1 MNLIITI
8 ANKFSS
14 SPLGHGKAAGIL
26 SVIGMGVGCFALII
40 SLAVMNG
47 FEFIVNLKL
56 KGFDGDV
63 RVSGAVND
71 LKLGQLEQIDGVM
84 SAMPYMERRGL
95 INDEEDYRVVSL
107 KAVDMNK
114 LEDFYSLTLRGAS
127 SENEILIGQDLAYRL
142 GKDIGDQ
149 VEISSPI
156 DQSFGLG
163 FPPRKKLKISGV
175 FSTRILDYDDRY
187 VFIPLGVGQSLFKR
201 KRSLDGFDLRLDG
214 DQDVDSWKINHRL
227 SLPEE
232 ITIQTWKDLNRSLVE
247 AMRLERVGAIAIL
260 SLIFLVAAFNLAAT
274 LSLISIQKMKETG
287 ILRIMGASSI
297 FVKRILLT
305 MGLKKGFKGA
315 LFGLIVGMAV
325 VLIQSVTGFI
335 PIPADIYFI
344 NSLPMVLYTGDVITI
359 TLIAIIFIFVS
370 SWLASQKV
378 ARIDPKEALQWVK

>member
-1 MNLIITI
+1 MNLIFKI
-8 ANKFSS
+8 ANKFSN

-26 SVIGMGVGCFALII
+26 SVIGIGVGCFALII

-56 KGFDGDV
+56 KGFDGDI
-63 RVSGAVND
+63 RVSGAVNE

-114 LEDFYSLTLRGAS
+114 LEDFYSLTLRGTS

-214 DQDVDSWKINHRL
+214 NQDVESWKINHRL

-247 AMRLERVGAIAIL
+247 AMKLERVGAIAIL
-260 SLIFLVAAFNLAAT
+260 SLIFLVAAFNLTAT

-297 FVKRILLT
+297 FVKRVLLT

-315 LFGLIVGMAV
+315 LSGLIVGMAV

-378 ARIDPKEALQWVK
+378 ARIDLKEALQWVK

>member
-1 MNLIITI
+1 VNLIITI
-8 ANKFSS
+8 TNKFSS
-14 SPLGHGKAAGIL
+14 SPLGHGKAADIL

-142 GKDIGDQ
+142 GKDVGDQ

-201 KRSLDGFDLRLDG
+201 KRSLDGFDLRLDS
-214 DQDVDSWKINHRL
+214 DQDIESWKINHRL

-287 ILRIMGASSI
+287 ILRIMGASST

-315 LFGLIVGMAV
+315 LSGLIVGMAV

-378 ARIDPKEALQWVK
+378 ARIDPKEALKWVK